1 MEINRKTKTMK
12 PQKNMDLYDIIIIGS
27 GMAGLYSAYKI
38 KQYAPKTSFLILE
51 QYKKEWVGGRAS
63 NEMFYGTRVVTGA
76 GIGRLDKNPLLIHLM
91 KQLKI
96 KYKPYESIMDYSQTV
111 QHPVDLVK
119 IIKFLKKEYKNH
131 PDSRNLTFSQFF
143 KKFLG
148 PELYEDFR
156 ISAGYTDYENA
167 DTKET
172 LYNYGMDDN
181 QTGWTALSIPWR
193 EMVLTLCDKIG
204 WEHFRF
210 SQKVTK
216 IEKISDSSSFSSKS
230 HSCIFQ
236 IETEKGEKYYTNRV
250 ILATTI
256 TSIHRLVP
264 GASNKNSIYQQIHGQ
279 PFLRLYGK
287 FDKKSALIMNE
298 YVKHYTKVPGP
309 LQKIIPMNAEKGVY
323 MIAYSDNANA
333 LALKPYLENTEENRT
348 IFSRLLEKAL
358 GIPSNSL
365 YLIAIKDFYW
375 PIGTHYFEPLCINN
389 ARGNRCE
396 PLPLGKD
403 TTFRNRDEFLK
414 AIQHPEDGFL
424 VVGEAVS
431 RYQGWTEGALES
443 VEAVVT
449 KDWVGGRTSPLQP
462 PPC

>member
-1 MEINRKTKTMK
+1 MK
-12 PQKNMDLYDIIIIGS
+12 QYDIIIIGS

-38 KQYAPKTSFLILE
+38 KQYAPKTRFLILE

-131 PDSRNLTFSQFF
+131 PDSRNLAFGEFS

-148 PELYEDFR
+148 SKLYEDFR

-216 IEKISDSSSFSSKS
+216 IEKIRDSSF
-230 HSCIFQ
+230 FQ

-256 TSIHRLVP
+256 QSIQRLVP
-264 GASNKNSIYQQIHGQ
+264 GASDKNSIYQQIHGQ

-309 LQKIIPMNAEKGVY
+309 LQKIIPMNPEKGVY

-333 LALKPYLENTEENRT
+333 LALKPYLENTEENRA

-358 GIPSNSL
+358 GIPLNSL
-365 YLIAIKDFYW
+365 HLIAIKDFYW
-375 PIGTHYFEPLCINN
+375 PNGTHYFEPL
-389 ARGNRCE
+389 
-396 PLPLGKD
+396 GKD
-403 TTFRNRDEFLK
+403 SRFRNRDEFLK
-414 AIQHPEDGFL
+414 AIQHPEEGFL

-449 KDWVGGRTSPLQP
+449 KDWVGG
-462 PPC
+462 

>member
-1 MEINRKTKTMK
+1 MEINSKTQSK
-12 PQKNMDLYDIIIIGS
+12 KNVHVYDVIIIGT
-27 GMAGLYSAYKI
+27 GMSGLYSAYKI
-38 KQYAPKTSFLILE
+38 KQYAPKTKFLILE
-51 QYKKEWVGGRAS
+51 QYKKEWVGGRTS

-96 KYKPYESIMDYSQTV
+96 KYKPYNSIMDYSKTV
-111 QHPVDLVK
+111 ENPVDLVK
-119 IIKFLKKEYKNH
+119 IIKFLRKEYKNH
-131 PDSRNLTFSQFF
+131 PDSQNLTFGQFS

-148 PELYEDFR
+148 PELYQDFR

-181 QTGWTALSIPWR
+181 QTGWTALNIPWR

-210 SQKVTK
+210 SQKVTSIQK
-216 IEKISDSSSFSSKS
+216 IQD
-230 HSCIFQ
+230 SCIFQ
-236 IETEKGEKYYTNRV
+236 IETEKGENYYTNRV

-256 TSIHRLVP
+256 VSIQKLVP
-264 GASNKNSIYQQIHGQ
+264 GASDKNSIYQEIHGQ

-333 LALKPYLENTEENRT
+333 LALKPYLENTEENRM

-365 YLIAIKDFYW
+365 HLIAIKDFYW
-375 PIGTHYFEPLCINN
+375 PIGTHYFEPL
-389 ARGNRCE
+389 
-396 PLPLGKD
+396 PLGKD
-403 TTFRNRDEFLK
+403 TNFRNRDEFLK

-449 KDWVGGRTSPLQP
+449 KDWVGGRTSPLRP
-462 PPC
+462 PHC